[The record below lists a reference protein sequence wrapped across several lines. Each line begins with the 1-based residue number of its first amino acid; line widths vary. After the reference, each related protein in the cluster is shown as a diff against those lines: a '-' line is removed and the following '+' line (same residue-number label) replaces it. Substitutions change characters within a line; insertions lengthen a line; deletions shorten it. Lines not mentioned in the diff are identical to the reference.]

1 MVNVGSI
8 PIMVAIVTIFNSNHL
23 ENSHI
28 MGLIRYRSF
37 HVTYIPAT
45 NHRPS
50 RIKIRDCWYKE
61 NLVILMNPENKN
73 ILETA
78 QEVLELIGFNIVAKA
93 ASDRGDLL
101 LCENF
106 ELRLK

>member
-1 MVNVGSI
+1 
-8 PIMVAIVTIFNSNHL
+8 
-23 ENSHI
+23 

-45 NHRPS
+45 DYRPS
-50 RIKIRDCWYKE
+50 RVKIRDCWYKQTI
-61 NLVILMNPENKN
+61 VIPMNYDYDNV
-73 ILETA
+73 IETA
-78 QEVLELIGFNIVAKA
+78 IEKLTLLGFDIVGMATA
-93 ASDRGDLL
+93 NSGDRGYDLL

>member
-1 MVNVGSI
+1 
-8 PIMVAIVTIFNSNHL
+8 
-23 ENSHI
+23 

-45 NHRPS
+45 NNRPS
-50 RIKIRDCWYKE
+50 RIKIRDCWHGDVIRISFTEPGGMLDYAQSA
-61 NLVILMNPENKN
+61 LVL
-73 ILETA
+73 L
-78 QEVLELIGFNIVAKA
+78 GFDIVAMA
-93 ASDRGDLL
+93 NTNSGDRGYDLL